1 MLDVK
6 NLHYERDDSTLITPL
21 SFSLQPGG
29 FLYIA
34 GDNGAGKTTLLKL
47 LAGILTPTSGHIFWN
62 QQSIKDNAEFF
73 YQQINYIGHKSAIT
87 LPFTP
92 EENLYFA
99 SRAYSLKTSISDALS
114 AVGLLHKAHIPAAH
128 LSAGQVR
135 RIALAKLMLLDTPLW
150 LLDEPYTA
158 LDKSGVAWL
167 QDHIHT
173 HIKRGGMVIM
183 TSHQACGIQSDHA
196 QEIIL

>member
-6 NLHYERDDSTLITPL
+6 QLHYERDDHTLIANL

-29 FLYIA
+29 FVYIS
-34 GDNGAGKTTLLKL
+34 GDNGKGKTTLLKL
-47 LAGILTPTSGHIFWN
+47 LAGILQPTSGNIFWN
-62 QQSIKDNAEFF
+62 QQSITDNPELFH
-73 YQQINYIGHKSAIT
+73 QQINYIGHKSAIA

-99 SRAYSLKTSISDALS
+99 SRAYPLKTSISEALTT
-114 AVGLLHKAHIPAAH
+114 VGLSHKSQIPAAH
-128 LSAGQVR
+128 LSAGQIR
-135 RIALAKLMLLDTPLW
+135 RIALAKLILLDTPLW

-173 HIKRGGMVIM
+173 HIKQGGMVIM
-183 TSHQACGIQSDHA
+183 TSHQACGIQADNT